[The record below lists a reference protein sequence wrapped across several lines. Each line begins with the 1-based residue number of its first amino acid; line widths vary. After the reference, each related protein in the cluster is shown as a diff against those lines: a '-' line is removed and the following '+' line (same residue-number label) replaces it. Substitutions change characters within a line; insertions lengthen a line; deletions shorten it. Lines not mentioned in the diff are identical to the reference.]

1 MCTPAFPVLPCR
13 SCASPLPTESPSP
26 AREHPTK
33 PEPRLCYNVCDGTHK
48 DPPGVRVLTP
58 RTLLTTAVV
67 ATTLLVGWALRR
79 WWLSAREAS
88 LPIRLAIVLLR
99 VGIYGGLLLA
109 VANPAVVRPYGVQ
122 QPHQIVV
129 LLDASASMALPG
141 SGAAARWA
149 EAQGALQAAAQSS
162 GGGLTRFEKALFADG
177 SVGAPAADGPTGEMT
192 NLDLALRQIAATRVP
207 STLVVISDGAFT
219 HGDAPGV
226 AAQLHRQGF
235 TVHAVGVGRLDP
247 PPDAAILAVEAPQ
260 RVPEHTSFS
269 ISVLANT
276 PDAASNRD
284 VSISRAD
291 RVVRKVPVPRGRQP
305 QRVRVAVPGL
315 PAGTHLFTVDLP
327 SVPGEATSTNNRR
340 SFFVEAFRDRNRIR
354 LVASAPGLEF
364 ANLRRALLDLPQT
377 ELHSWVRVG
386 RDRYLAQTATT
397 TRPAAISWPAVLRGC
412 HVLML
417 LDVPQA
423 QADAAVVRRFVREGG
438 ALALLGGRQAAQ
450 GSDWSDL
457 APLVTGPYE
466 DVPVGVGAPDGTT
479 GLGAALLGAIGTA
492 AWRGAPHLTGANRV
506 VRVQQDAQIVLRTR
520 QARPLMATRPYGLG
534 RCLSLATDGTH
545 RWVLSPEADEGSRFL
560 HRRFWSQVVVWL
572 AAPRDETDVA
582 LMLDPPV
589 VASGQ
594 PARALVQVS
603 HGLSP
608 VASAQV
614 LVKLQSPQGPVTLVA
629 TPTSTPGRY
638 QVSLSELPAGKHEVV
653 AEARAAKASG
663 TARATLVVEPGGA
676 EFADLTLQKGAL
688 QRLAAAGGGQYAA
701 LDQLP
706 RLLSSPRTPP
716 QTQTETRLTTPFR
729 SLWAFLAL
737 LTMCALDW
745 FLRRRH
751 GL

>member
-1 MCTPAFPVLPCR
+1 MR
-13 SCASPLPTESPSP
+13 G
-26 AREHPTK
+26 HPTK
-33 PEPRLCYNVCDGTHK
+33 PEPRLCYNVCDGNHN

-58 RTLLTTAVV
+58 RALLTTAVV

-99 VGIYGGLLLA
+99 VGIYGALLLA

-122 QPHQIVV
+122 QSPQIVV

-141 SGAAARWA
+141 SGAATRWA

-162 GGGLTRFEKALFADG
+162 GGGFTRFDKVLFADG
-177 SVGAPAADGPTGEMT
+177 SVGAPAANGPTGEMT
-192 NLDLALRQIAATRVP
+192 NLELALRQIAATRMP

-219 HGDAPGV
+219 HGDAPRV

-235 TVHAVGVGRLDP
+235 TLHAVGVGRVDP

-269 ISVLANT
+269 VSVLANL

-284 VSISRAD
+284 VSISRAA
-291 RVVRKVPVPRGRQP
+291 RVVRKVPIPRGRQP
-305 QRVRVAVPGL
+305 QRAHIAVPGL

-327 SVPGEATSTNNRR
+327 SVPGETTSTNNRR

-364 ANLRRALLDLPQT
+364 ANLRRVLLDLPQT

-417 LDVPQA
+417 LDVQQA
-423 QADAAVVRRFVREGG
+423 QADAAAIRRFVREGG
-438 ALALLGGRQAAQ
+438 ALALLGGRHAVRS
-450 GSDWSDL
+450 GDWTDL
-457 APLVTGPYE
+457 AALVTGPYE
-466 DVPVGVGAPDGTT
+466 DVPVGMSAPDSTT
-479 GLGAALLGAIGTA
+479 GLGAALLGAVGAA
-492 AWRGAPHLTGANRV
+492 AWRGAPDLAGANRV
-506 VRVQQDAQIVLRTR
+506 VRVQQDAQVVLRTR
-520 QARPLMATRPYGLG
+520 QGDPLLATRPYGLG

-545 RWVLSPEADEGSRFL
+545 RWVLSPEADEDSRSL
-560 HRRFWSQVVVWL
+560 HRRFWSQLVLWL

-603 HGLSP
+603 RGLTP
-608 VASAQV
+608 LASARV

-629 TPTSTPGRY
+629 APTSTPGRY
-638 QVSLSELPAGKHEVV
+638 QASLSQLPAGTHEVV
-653 AEARAAKASG
+653 AEARADGVSR

-676 EFADLTLQKGAL
+676 ELADLTLQEGTL
-688 QRLAAAGGGQYAA
+688 RRLAAAGGGQYAT

-706 RLLSSPRTPP
+706 GLLSSRRPPP
-716 QTQTETRLTTPFR
+716 QTRMETRVATPFR